1 MHSPDLLYRLQ
12 QQRATEL
19 TRKAEANRRVRQATP
34 ALRERV
40 ARSLIALAHRLSPEV
55 QDLRQATRTGR
66 VPEHTA

>member
-1 MHSPDLLYRLQ
+1 MHSPELLYRLQ

-19 TRKAEANRRVRQATP
+19 TREAEANRRVRQATP
-34 ALRERV
+34 SLRERL

-55 QDLRQATRTGR
+55 QGSGQATRTGH